1 MKFKDYLD
9 TELNEG
15 LEKEASKFLNLIDNN
30 QHTDA
35 LLEAAK
41 LTKDK
46 TLIKLA
52 EAVHTIIILE
62 RQNPINEYSHQLYT
76 RIHEAGRRK
85 YGEDEWNSNV
95 YNPQKR
101 K

>member
-1 MKFKDYLD
+1 MKFKSYL
-9 TELNEG
+9 TEG
-15 LEKEASKFLNLIDNN
+15 LEKEAKKFQNLIANN

-52 EAVHTIIILE
+52 EAVHTIIITE
-62 RQNPINEYSHQLYT
+62 KQNPINEYSHQLYT
-76 RIHEAGRRK
+76 RIHEAGRK
-85 YGEDEWNSNV
+85 KFGKDEWNANV
-95 YNPQKR
+95 YNP
-101 K
+101 